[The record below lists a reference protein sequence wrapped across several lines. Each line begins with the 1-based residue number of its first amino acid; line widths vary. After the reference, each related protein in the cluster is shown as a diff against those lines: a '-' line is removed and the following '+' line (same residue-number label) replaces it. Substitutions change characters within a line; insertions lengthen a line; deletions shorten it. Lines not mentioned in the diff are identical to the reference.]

1 MVFASLRKMLCHL
14 NYLEETRRNIFNGKL
29 LKKNYWM
36 SKYTCII
43 KDQFNLSA
51 SQKEEICALD
61 RMIHILKILLII
73 VYPIMLIS
81 SIYFKITFEYLILG

>member
-1 MVFASLRKMLCHL
+1 
-14 NYLEETRRNIFNGKL
+14 
-29 LKKNYWM
+29 M

-43 KDQFNLSA
+43 KNQFTLSA